1 MDILQK
7 RTRKDFVKL
16 LYDTPDLVAEIYH
29 EASKLNEANARSF
42 RRRIQKIIGPEFF
55 LKIIAQGYK
64 TYPASDTVALP
75 PEKEC
80 EQPELAQDLRK
91 IISRRRSVRAFSG
104 RHISAANLSTLLS
117 NSYGITGRF
126 HLPFEIEQKVRSV
139 PSGGALFPLEI
150 YVGAFRVDGIEPG
163 IYHYNMREHCLELV
177 RPGLFEKELGAAFFY
192 EEMFTQI
199 SVAVIITGILRR
211 SSLKYGERSYRF
223 MTLEAGHVGQN
234 LCLSASSLEL
244 GCVMLGGFM
253 DDDVNRIIEVDGV
266 DEFTLY
272 GAAIGR
278 TK

>member
-7 RTRKDFVKL
+7 RPRKDLVKL
-16 LYDTPDLVAEIYH
+16 LYETPDLVAEMYH
-29 EASKLNEANARSF
+29 EASKLNEANGRSF
-42 RRRIQKIIGPEFF
+42 RRRIQKIISPEFF
-55 LKIIAQGYK
+55 LKIISQGYK
-64 TYPASDTVALP
+64 TYPTSDTVGLP
-75 PEKEC
+75 ADKEI
-80 EQPELAQDLRK
+80 EQPELARDLRR
-91 IISRRRSVRAFSG
+91 IILKRRSVRAFSG
-104 RHISAANLSTLLS
+104 QPISAANLSTLLW

-150 YVGAFRVDGIEPG
+150 YVGCFRVDGIEAG
-163 IYHYNMREHCLELV
+163 IYHYNVQEHCLELV
-177 RPGLFEKELGAAFFY
+177 RTGMFEKELGTAFFY

-234 LCLSASSLEL
+234 LCLSASALDL

-278 TK
+278 A